1 MLINNDISKYNKN
14 SLSIENTYNR
24 SENSVSNNK
33 FNNIKDNILNNNDKI
48 SNNIGSIERVNKDE
62 NEYVTKRDDSIM
74 KKLIRLENMADEIL
88 GRDNIE
94 DGKITEIK
102 DYLMKEFEE
111 LKKSTSRNGNSTKDF
126 DKFENT

>member
-1 MLINNDISKYNKN
+1 
-14 SLSIENTYNR
+14 
-24 SENSVSNNK
+24 
-33 FNNIKDNILNNNDKI
+33 
-48 SNNIGSIERVNKDE
+48 
-62 NEYVTKRDDSIM
+62 M

-88 GRDNIE
+88 GRDNLE
-94 DGKITEIK
+94 EQKILDIK